1 MIGPM
6 AFVLR
11 TTLMLSQVPPLG
23 ELLRGLTDLFGV
35 EACLDQDADRALKR
49 GARSANWCP
58 WPLRTVGL
66 YLEGASTRGTE
77 LELRRASDGIEVR
90 ITQHT
95 LATWSDWRLTLELAI
110 LLADRADGYVT
121 LQGGGRIATSSL
133 RRRYIEETDQY
144 DAELLAGM
152 YAVQSAVEE
161 QGRTVRLGGPRGL
174 AAVGPRTWARVIDVA
189 GDEPEV
195 RAEELVDVVLASLE
209 ARGFEEFYPANLLC
223 LDGRTGKEVLASLLP
238 PGVDTLLRDP
248 EFVLLSRNLEA
259 GPEEPLLLL
268 PFDAMDAAFPGRLHW
283 LDDRTC
289 AVPAIDP
296 AGWSVH
302 IERLEPMLTSL
313 SELLD
318 GPDDGD
324 REAWRKFVSDED
336 PGGETGS
343 PRG

>member
-1 MIGPM
+1 MISPM

-11 TTLMLSQVPPLG
+11 TTLTLTQFPALG
-23 ELLRGLTDLFGV
+23 EMLRSLTQSFGT

-49 GARSANWCP
+49 GARSASWCP
-58 WPLRTVGL
+58 WPLRTIGL

-77 LELRRASDGIEVR
+77 IDLSRVTDGIEVR
-90 ITQHT
+90 LTQHT
-95 LATWSDWRLTLELAI
+95 LGTWSDWRLTLEAAM

-121 LQGGGRIATSSL
+121 LQGGGRVATTSL

-144 DAELLAGM
+144 EAELQAGLR
-152 YAVQSAVEE
+152 AVRLAVEE
-161 QGRTVRLGGPRGL
+161 QGRTLRLGGPRGV
-174 AAVGPRTWARVIDVA
+174 AAVGPITWERVLA
-189 GDEPEV
+189 LGGEEPEDQ
-195 RAEELVDVVLASLE
+195 AEALVDAILASLE

-248 EFVLLSRNLEA
+248 EYVLMSRNLEA

-268 PFDAMDAAFPGRLHW
+268 PFDAMEAAFPGRLHW

-302 IERLEPMLTSL
+302 IQRIEPMLTSL
-313 SELLD
+313 TELLD
-318 GPDDGD
+318 GTAEDDP
-324 REAWRKFVSDED
+324 EAWRRFVPDQD
-336 PGGETGS
+336 PDGGTGS
-343 PRG
+343 RQP